1 MDTTF
6 TYLNQQKTSWKLRL
20 SQTSI
25 SNEDQEELKGHLDD
39 VIYELSENGLPD
51 DEIWLLAMKRIGT
64 IDTIESEFGKINPNC
79 THLRYVTP
87 HSYYLTPLKKTGKT
101 RQKTRDCI

>member
-1 MDTTF
+1 RCLDTAYVNFFRGNAKFPGFKSRKKKNTF
-6 TYLNQQKTSWKLRL
+6 TVPQFAKL
-20 SQTSI
+20 
-25 SNEDQEELKGHLDD
+25 ED
-39 VIYELSENGLPD
+39 
-51 DEIWLLAMKRIGT
+51 
-64 IDTIESEFGKINPNC
+64 GKFYAPKC